1 MNLKRIEMVKKV
13 VAKPLSKIKMAKKIA
28 KDEQIQSLVLRQSY
42 IPLEVDEQ
50 LRKLVQIR
58 GVRMNELIRGI
69 IEDTVARMIAISP
82 EFEIQ
87 KTPEPEIDYYV
98 QERDKDEWLNL
109 LMTRSEIEARNFIK
123 LLDRSRYSNEIR
135 LVRAYIEKL
144 IIEEDTPVENKA

>member
-1 MNLKRIEMVKKV
+1 MVKKV

-50 LRKLVQIR
+50 LRKLVQTR
-58 GVRMNELIRGI
+58 RVRMNELIRGI
-69 IEDTVARMIAISP
+69 IEESVVRMTAMLP
-82 EFEIQ
+82 QFEIK

-98 QERDKDEWLNL
+98 QEFDKDEWLNL

-123 LLDRSRYSNEIR
+123 ALDRTRYSNEIR
-135 LVRAYIEKL
+135 LVRAYIETL
-144 IIEEDTPVENKA
+144 IIEEDSPVENKA

>member
-1 MNLKRIEMVKKV
+1 MVKKV

-50 LRKLVQIR
+50 LRKLVQTR
-58 GVRMNELIRGI
+58 GIRMNELIRGI
-69 IEDTVARMIAISP
+69 IEDTVARMSAISP
-82 EFEIQ
+82 QFEIQ

-98 QERDKDEWLNL
+98 QEFDKGEWLNL

-123 LLDRSRYSNEIR
+123 SLDRTRYSHEIR
-135 LVRAYIEKL
+135 LVRAYIETL
-144 IIEEDTPVENKA
+144 IVEEDTPVENKA